1 MQLLSSCY
9 LFKGLS
15 ESQLLCLSAITK
27 EEQMRKDHFL
37 MHEGQM
43 AEALF
48 VLKEGSVE
56 LLTTVND
63 DFELPIAILRNPG
76 NFTGT
81 SSLVPPYEYS
91 LSARCSEEGKILII
105 KQTHLKE
112 LMIEDHALGCTIM
125 KNLAQHFLDRLKETR
140 QEVKIHFKTIFKSI
154 HH

>member
-15 ESQLLCLSAITK
+15 DSQLLSLSEITK
-27 EEQMRKDHFL
+27 QEQMKKGDFL
-37 MHEGQM
+37 MYEGQK

-48 VLKEGSVE
+48 LLKEGAVE

-76 NFTGT
+76 DCSGT

-91 LSARCSEEGKILII
+91 LSSRCSEEGKILII
-105 KQTHLKE
+105 KQSNLKE
-112 LMIEDHALGCTIM
+112 LMIEDHSLGCTIM
-125 KNLAQHFLDRLKETR
+125 KNLAQHFLERLKETR

>member
-15 ESQLLCLSAITK
+15 ESQLLSLSGITK
-27 EEQMRKDHFL
+27 EEQMKKGDFL
-37 MHEGQM
+37 MHEGQKSD
-43 AEALF
+43 ALF
-48 VLKEGSVE
+48 VLKEGAVE

-76 NFTGT
+76 DFTGT

-91 LSARCSEEGKILII
+91 LSSRCSEEGKILVL
-105 KQTHLKE
+105 KQTNLKK
-112 LMIEDHALGCTIM
+112 LMVEDKDLGCKIM

-140 QEVKIHFKTIFKSI
+140 QELKIHFKTIFKSI